1 MVTAGVVMM
10 ITGKVSQY
18 QAGWRKGQRILVM
31 CVSIKEG
38 ELA

>member
-1 MVTAGVVMM
+1 MATAGVVTM

-18 QAGWRKGQRILVM
+18 QAGWRKRQCILAM
-31 CVSIKEG
+31 CASVKEG